1 MRFHRFDV
9 RDKCKSFCLEHRCFH
24 PQHQAPLEQAQTRN
38 PQREQLFATHL
49 ELFQLGQVH
58 REAADRGV
66 KGHAALEA
74 DANQRSE
81 QIWRELVAR

>member
-1 MRFHRFDV
+1 V
-9 RDKCKSFCLEHRCFH
+9 RDSRRSYCLEHRCFH

-38 PQREQLFATHL
+38 PQREQLFATHS

-58 REAADRGV
+58 RADAERGV
-66 KGHAALEA
+66 RGAMNLEA

-81 QIWRELVAR
+81 AIWRQLVAR